1 MDEIEKK
8 LEAMKARL
16 DRMTKAY
23 QIYEAFER
31 QDLAKVAMI
40 LGMTPEMCEPM
51 TGQEILDA
59 ITVRMHDFTV
69 EFEKGMKGVQE

>member
-1 MDEIEKK
+1 MDEIENK

-16 DRMTKAY
+16 DRMSKAV

-31 QDLAKVAMI
+31 QDLARVAII

-51 TGQEILDA
+51 TGQEIIDA

-69 EFEKGMKGVQE
+69 ELEKGVKGV